1 MKKYLIILSLFL
13 LAGFTSFAQED
24 PEQDEKGAGKLQ
36 EKMNEYIQKKLNM
49 NKAEAEK
56 FRPVF
61 LRYLLELRRTHRENK
76 GDRPVMQLKI
86 AELRVRFRDEFR
98 QILDEKRA
106 NRVFEEQRVF
116 EDKIRAELADRIRER
131 RQGGIRNKAIMP
143 L

>member
-1 MKKYLIILSLFL
+1 MKKYLIILSLFI
-13 LAGFTSFAQED
+13 LAGFTGFTQDD
-24 PEQDEKGAGKLQ
+24 PEPDEKGAGKLQ
-36 EKMNEYIQKKLNM
+36 EKMNEYIQKRLNM

-61 LRYLLELRRTHRENK
+61 LRYIIELRKTHRENK
-76 GDRPVMQLKI
+76 TDRPVMQLKI

-106 NRVFEEQRVF
+106 NRVFDAQRDF
-116 EDKIRAELADRIRER
+116 EDKVRLELKQRMQDR
-131 RQGGIRNKAIMP
+131 RQGGGRNKAMP

>member
-1 MKKYLIILSLFL
+1 MKKYLIILSLFI
-13 LAGFTSFAQED
+13 LAGFTGFAQDD
-24 PEQDEKGAGKLQ
+24 PEPDEKGAGKLQ

-76 GDRPVMQLKI
+76 ADRPVMQLKI

-116 EDKIRAELADRIRER
+116 ENTIRAELAERIRER
-131 RQGGIRNKAIMP
+131 RQGGGRNKAMMP